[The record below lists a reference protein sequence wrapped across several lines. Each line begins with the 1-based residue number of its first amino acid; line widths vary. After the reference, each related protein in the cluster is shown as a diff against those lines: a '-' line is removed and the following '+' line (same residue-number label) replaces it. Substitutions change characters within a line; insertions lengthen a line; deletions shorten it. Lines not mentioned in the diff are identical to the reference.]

1 MSEQEDYRQEAVF
14 RPHSVARG
22 AGWLAAAHGASFL
35 IKLALI
41 PVLTRLLAPEEFGI
55 VAASMALIMFIAIL
69 GGRGGLSAAVIVFYR
84 DNLQAW
90 RTAYTVTLAIA
101 GLSALVMLALAP
113 AISTLIGLPQA
124 VPYLRAVALLTPVM
138 LSAEFMSILLVAENR
153 YRIESQTGLAA
164 ETLAA
169 VLAIVA
175 AFLGAGAW
183 ALVLQQFIA
192 QGIRSI
198 VFTYA
203 TRLFPAMRL
212 QLSLIR
218 PMVPYALKSTA
229 GELVNFFAIQA
240 PVLLVTRGLGAAS
253 AGLYGVANRLSS
265 LPGDIILHSL
275 ARMLFPTF
283 AELKSE
289 AERARAVVWSGT
301 ANTFLLLPIL
311 VGIAAVAGPLTKVI
325 LGWEFAPAAG
335 ILAGLAIS
343 KAITAPCVG
352 LYAFMRAVDRSGTLF
367 WLLAVRAAF
376 IIAGVAIGMAFG
388 GLDGA
393 AVGMAASALPG
404 LLVTWFAV
412 HSIVAFSWRDVL
424 VPFCK
429 IAASGAVM
437 FAAVSL
443 YVPWAEAQV
452 TAGQWLPEILVLGS
466 AITLGVVVYTALL
479 AALFFPAIMAFLRK
493 PDTEHS
499 IKGTI
504 GRLRRRI
511 NRGASAVGNTPT
523 ASTTG
528 GQA

>member
-22 AGWLAAAHGASFL
+22 AGWLAAAHGVSFL

-41 PVLTRLLAPEEFGI
+41 PVLTRLLVPEEFGI

-69 GGRGGLSAAVIVFYR
+69 GGRGGLSAAVIVFHR
-84 DNLQAW
+84 DNPAAW
-90 RTAYTVTLAIA
+90 RTAYSVTLAIA
-101 GLSALVMLALAP
+101 GFCALVMIVLAP

-124 VPYLRAVALLTPVM
+124 VPYLRTIALLTPIM
-138 LSAEFMSILLVAENR
+138 LSAEFMSILLVSR
-153 YRIESQTGLAA
+153 DKYRTESQAGLAA
-164 ETLAA
+164 ETTAA
-169 VLAIVA
+169 VLAIIA

-183 ALVLQQFIA
+183 ALVLQHFLA
-192 QGIRSI
+192 QGIRFI
-198 VFTYA
+198 VFTRT
-203 TRLFPAMRL
+203 TRLYPALRPD
-212 QLSLIR
+212 LSLIR
-218 PMVPYALKSTA
+218 PMVPYALKSTG

-240 PVLLVTRGLGAAS
+240 PVLLVSRGLGAAS

-275 ARMLFPTF
+275 ARMLFPAF
-283 AELKSE
+283 AELTSDE
-289 AERARAVVWSGT
+289 ERARAVVWSGT

-311 VGIAAVAGPLTKVI
+311 VGIAAVSGPLTRVL

-352 LYAFMRAVDRSGTLF
+352 LYAFMRAVNRSGTLF
-367 WLLAVRAAF
+367 WLLAARALF
-376 IIAGVAIGMAFG
+376 IIAGVVIGMAFG
-388 GLDGA
+388 GLNGA
-393 AVGMAASALPG
+393 AIGMAASSLPG
-404 LLVTWFAV
+404 LLITWLAV

-424 VPFCK
+424 VPFGK
-429 IAASGAVM
+429 IAACGAVM
-437 FAAVSL
+437 FVAVSL
-443 YVPWAEAQV
+443 YVGWGEGAAV
-452 TAGQWLPEILVLGS
+452 NEILVLVS
-466 AITLGVVVYTALL
+466 AIALGVIVYVCLL
-479 AALFFPAIMAFLRK
+479 AGMFFPAIIAFLKK

-499 IKGTI
+499 LKGII

-511 NRGASAVGNTPT
+511 DRSRAPT
-523 ASTTG
+523 VSTTG